1 MAILTISGAPASR
14 FEEVAHGCSQLLN
27 RAQRNAAA
35 ESFDAEKGAAPSCA
49 LSFELVTESRLSQ
62 WMTEEFGDTPVPDR
76 AWRPAA
82 VSILAR
88 LAMEHHLV
96 ICLPGAEWLFPASP
110 FILRAGIVASEAR
123 RVGNVMLDQRLER
136 PEAKT
141 ALGRMDREAK
151 HLHKLRLGRTR
162 PQPDSF
168 DVILNS
174 EQLDASQMAEIL
186 QAAAAAR
193 RLDEQGLLADDD
205 EARIQFETRLKL
217 ARHGIVPAGHAR
229 LKRAA
234 FNHPSEEVFAN
245 LLDFYRIAWEYEP
258 RSFPLQ
264 WDKDGRVTEA
274 FTPDF
279 YLPEFDLYLE
289 LTAMKQALVTRKNRK
304 IKMLRAMYP
313 HINIQ
318 VFYQK
323 DLQDLVFKYG
333 LKDAAR

>member
-14 FEEVAHGCSQLLN
+14 FEEVARECAQLL
-27 RAQRNAAA
+27 
-35 ESFDAEKGAAPSCA
+35 G
-49 LSFELVTESRLSQ
+49 FEFVTESRLSQ
-62 WMTEEFGDTPVPDR
+62 WMAEEFGETPVPDR

-88 LAMEHHLV
+88 LAAEHHLV
-96 ICLPGAEWLFPASP
+96 ICLWGAESLFPSSL
-110 FILRAGIVASEAR
+110 FTLRAAIVAPEAR
-123 RVGNVMLDQRLER
+123 RIGNIMLDQRLER
-136 PEAKT
+136 SEAKT
-141 ALGRMDREAK
+141 ALARMDREAK
-151 HLHKLRLGRTR
+151 QLHRVRLGRTR

-168 DVILNS
+168 DITLNS
-174 EQLDASQMAEIL
+174 EHLDASQMAEIV
-186 QAAAAAR
+186 QATAAAR
-193 RLDEQGLLADDD
+193 RLQEQGLLAADA

-217 ARHGIVPAGHAR
+217 ARHGIIPAGRAR

-245 LLDFYRIAWEYEP
+245 LLDFYRIDWEYEP

-279 YLPEFDLYLE
+279 YLAEFDLYVE
-289 LTAMKQALVTRKNRK
+289 ITTMKQTLVTRKNRK
-304 IKMLRAMYP
+304 IKLLRAVYP

-323 DLQDLVFKYG
+323 DYQDLVFKHG
-333 LKDAAR
+333 LKEAVR

>member
-14 FEEVAHGCSQLLN
+14 FEDVAHGCSRLL
-27 RAQRNAAA
+27 
-35 ESFDAEKGAAPSCA
+35 G
-49 LSFELVTESRLSQ
+49 FELITESRISK
-62 WMTEEFGDTPVPDR
+62 WMAEEFGETPVPER

-88 LAMEHHLV
+88 LAVDHHLV
-96 ICLPGAEWLFPASP
+96 ICLAGAESLFPSSP
-110 FILRAGIVASEAR
+110 FTLRAGIVAPEAR
-123 RVGNVMLDQRLER
+123 RIGNVMLDQRLER

-141 ALGRMDREAK
+141 ALARMDREAK
-151 HLHKLRLGRTR
+151 RLHKLRLGRSR

-168 DVILNS
+168 DVILNT
-174 EQLDASQMAEIL
+174 EHMDAGQMAEVL

-193 RLDEQGLLADDD
+193 RLREQGLLAGDT
-205 EARIQFETRLKL
+205 EAHIQFETRLKL
-217 ARHGIVPAGHAR
+217 ARHGMVPAAHAR

-245 LLDFYRIAWEYEP
+245 LLDFYRIEWEYEP

-264 WDKDGRVTEA
+264 WDKEGRAIEA

-289 LTAMKQALVTRKNRK
+289 LTTMKQALVTRKNRK
-304 IKMLRAMYP
+304 IKMLRAVYP

-323 DLQDLVFKYG
+323 DLQDLVFKHG
-333 LKDAAR
+333 LRDVVR

>member
-14 FEEVAHGCSQLLN
+14 FEEVAHEA
-27 RAQRNAAA
+27 AQRI
-35 ESFDAEKGAAPSCA
+35 G
-49 LSFELVTESRLSQ
+49 FEFVSESRLSH
-62 WMTEEFGDTPVPDR
+62 WMAEEFGEMPVPDR

-88 LAMEHHLV
+88 LAVDHHLA
-96 ICLPGAEWLFPASP
+96 ICLWGAESLFPSSL
-110 FILRAGIVASEAR
+110 FTLRACVIAPETR
-123 RVGNVMLDQRLER
+123 RIGNVMLDQRLER
-136 PEAKT
+136 PDAKT
-141 ALGRMDREAK
+141 ALARMDREAK
-151 HLHKLRLGRTR
+151 HLHKVRLGRTR

-168 DVILNS
+168 DMMLNG
-174 EQLDASQMAEIL
+174 EHMDASQMAAIV
-186 QAAAAAR
+186 QGAAEAR
-193 RLDEQGLLADDD
+193 RLHEQGLLAADA
-205 EARIQFETRLKL
+205 EAQIQFEARLKL
-217 ARHGIVPAGHAR
+217 ARHGIMPAGRAR

-245 LLDFYRIAWEYEP
+245 LLDFYRIPWEYEP

-279 YLPEFDLYLE
+279 YLPEFDLYVE
-289 LTAMKQALVTRKNRK
+289 ITTMKQALVTRKNRK
-304 IKMLRAMYP
+304 IKMLRAVYP

-323 DLQDLVFKYG
+323 DYQDLVFKHG
-333 LKDAAR
+333 LKEAVH

>member
-14 FEEVAHGCSQLLN
+14 YEEVAHGAAQLL
-27 RAQRNAAA
+27 
-35 ESFDAEKGAAPSCA
+35 G
-49 LSFELVTESRLSQ
+49 FEFVTESRLSQ
-62 WMTEEFGDTPVPDR
+62 WMSEEFGDTPIPDR

-88 LAMEHHLV
+88 VAVEHHLV
-96 ICLPGAEWLFPASP
+96 ICLWGAESLFPASP
-110 FILRAGIVASEAR
+110 FTLRAGIVASEAR
-123 RVGNVMLDQRLER
+123 RIGNVMLDQRLER
-136 PEAKT
+136 PEAKA
-141 ALGRMDREAK
+141 ALARMDREAK
-151 HLHKLRLGRTR
+151 HMHKVRLGRTR

-168 DVILNS
+168 DVMLNT
-174 EQLDASQMAEIL
+174 EHMDVTQMGEVL
-186 QAAAAAR
+186 KAAAGVR
-193 RLDEQGLLADDD
+193 GLREQGLLPVDA
-205 EARIQFETRLKL
+205 EARMQFETRLKL

-245 LLDFYRIAWEYEP
+245 LLDFYRIPWEYEP

-289 LTAMKQALVTRKNRK
+289 LTTMKQTLVTRKNRK
-304 IKMLRAMYP
+304 IKMLRAVYP

-323 DLQDLVFKYG
+323 DIQDLVFKHG
-333 LKDAAR
+333 LKDAVR

>member
-14 FEEVAHGCSQLLN
+14 FEEVAHGAAQL
-27 RAQRNAAA
+27 
-35 ESFDAEKGAAPSCA
+35 SGFD
-49 LSFELVTESRLSQ
+49 LVTESRLSQ
-62 WMTEEFGDTPVPDR
+62 WMAEEFGETPVPDR
-76 AWRPAA
+76 AWRAAA
-82 VSILAR
+82 VSVLAR

-96 ICLPGAEWLFPASP
+96 LCLWGAESLFPPSP
-110 FILRAGIVASEAR
+110 LTLRAGIVASEAR
-123 RVGNVMLDQRLER
+123 RIGNVMLDQRLER

-141 ALGRMDREAK
+141 ALARMDREAK
-151 HLHKLRLGRTR
+151 HLHKVRLGRAR
-162 PQPDSF
+162 PQPDTF
-168 DVILNS
+168 DVILNN
-174 EQLDASQMAEIL
+174 EHMDAGQMAEVL
-186 QAAAAAR
+186 QAAAGAR
-193 RLDEQGLLADDD
+193 QLREQGLLSADA

-234 FNHPSEEVFAN
+234 FNHPSEEVFGN

-264 WDKDGRVTEA
+264 WDKDGRVIEA

-289 LTAMKQALVTRKNRK
+289 LTTMKQTLVTRKNRK
-304 IKMLRAMYP
+304 IKMLRAVYP

-333 LKDAAR
+333 LKEAVR